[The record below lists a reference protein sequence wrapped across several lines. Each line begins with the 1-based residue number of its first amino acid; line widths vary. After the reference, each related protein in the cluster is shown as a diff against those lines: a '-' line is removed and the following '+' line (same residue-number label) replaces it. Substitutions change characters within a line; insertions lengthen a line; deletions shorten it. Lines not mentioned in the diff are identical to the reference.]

1 MKATK
6 LPRISETEWEIMNV
20 VWTKGPTAAAGIIEA
35 LQAVDPSW
43 HPKTAGTLL
52 NRLVRKGALAFRKEG
67 RGYIYHALVRREACV
82 AAESDSF
89 LNRLFGGS
97 FKPML
102 AYMLESK
109 KLKSGEIAELQ
120 EILNQINEKQKKA

>member
-1 MKATK
+1 MKASK
-6 LPRISETEWEIMNV
+6 LPRISETEWEVMNV
-20 VWTKGPTAAAGIIEA
+20 VWGKGPTPAAGIVEA
-35 LQAVDPSW
+35 LRAADPSW
-43 HPKTAGTLL
+43 HPKTVGTLL
-52 NRLVRKGALAFRKEG
+52 NRLVRKGALGFRKEG
-67 RGYIYHALVRREACV
+67 RGYTYYARVRREACV

-120 EILNQINEKQKKA
+120 EILNQINEKHGKA